1 MSVHWEVFFLW
12 WLSYDSELEV
22 ISSELCCIQPF
33 NRATHKSSPGYRR
46 LSDKLNGTKAAP
58 SPACTTGDP
67 SLTTSPP
74 SSSSIQLTLL
84 PFSPPS
90 LVLSPFSLPLLPLTT
105 PHLPLSPPCFSWLY
119 VFCNHICS
127 KCKGLRLQRHILYID
142 LIRINSE
149 GSRPVTHLN
158 QLDKWCFHTR
168 PLKLARKWSGF
179 LSTVCWGMC
188 ACVLICVCVCMCVC
202 TYAQRGGLSPH
213 SPTNTICVRRWT
225 PENKR
230 WIIIILYIMRVVA
243 KHPQQALVALQ

>member
-1 MSVHWEVFFLW
+1 M
-12 WLSYDSELEV
+12 
-22 ISSELCCIQPF
+22 
-33 NRATHKSSPGYRR
+33 
-46 LSDKLNGTKAAP
+46 
-58 SPACTTGDP
+58 TGDP

-188 ACVLICVCVCMCVC
+188 ACVFICVCVCMRVC
-202 TYAQRGGLSPH
+202 TSPRT
-213 SPTNTICVRRWT
+213 PPPPVQYVCAAELLKTNDESSLYCTLWELWPST
-225 PENKR
+225 PNKP
-230 WIIIILYIMRVVA
+230 W
-243 KHPQQALVALQ
+243 